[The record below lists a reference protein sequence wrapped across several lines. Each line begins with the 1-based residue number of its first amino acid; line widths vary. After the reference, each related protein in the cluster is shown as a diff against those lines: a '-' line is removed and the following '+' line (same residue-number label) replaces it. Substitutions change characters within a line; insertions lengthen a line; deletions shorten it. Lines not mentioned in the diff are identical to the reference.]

1 MLTRSLV
8 TSVLPRSERRSR
20 LMPSGWRQLAGR
32 LSTVRSRSLRIQNR
46 ADAVRARCEQRHAY
60 GRRDA

>member
-8 TSVLPRSERRSR
+8 TSVLPKPKHGSLPGLPAWR
-20 LMPSGWRQLAGR
+20 LFTRR
-32 LSTVRSRSLRIQNR
+32 LSSGRGRSLRIQNR
-46 ADAVRARCEQRHAY
+46 AEAVRARCESRHLY

>member
-8 TSVLPRSERRSR
+8 TSVLPRPRSR
-20 LMPSGWRQLAGR
+20 SLPGLPAWRVLA
-32 LSTVRSRSLRIQNR
+32 RSLGAARGRSLRIQDR
-46 ADAVRARCEQRHAY
+46 AETVRARCESRHVY